1 MVTAVLNKTQS
12 RQTNSLYTSILI
24 KKGGETGN
32 GLSRET
38 RNQTNES
45 IL

>member
-1 MVTAVLNKTQS
+1 MN
-12 RQTNSLYTSILI
+12 LYYII
-24 KKGGETGN
+24 EKGGETGN

-38 RNQTNES
+38 RNQTNAS